1 MLVIAALLGHALLLG
16 GPATRLLARARWTS
30 RFPQAA
36 LHAWH
41 TCAAGLL
48 VSLTVALVLTA
59 HDLWE
64 HIMVWVFHADMHQVH
79 DAYGGAWQATGIAE
93 AALLALA
100 LGAGTL
106 SALTLRRSL
115 RLRHD
120 RDRYRLT
127 ADAQAGHGPYG
138 LYGPYG
144 AYGPYGGQGE
154 SPLPPAAPAGRTA
167 GPPVR
172 VLRHHA
178 PAAFCIPG
186 SPRDSRIVVTS
197 AALELLS
204 GAELAATLEHERAHL
219 RLRHHRSILAADI
232 LTAAL
237 GWTGLL
243 RGYAGQV
250 RRLAEMA
257 ADDQAA
263 HRHGRRTVAKA
274 LLEMSSAPGVNGGLG
289 GGLPA
294 LTGADPAGRIRRLIS
309 AAPRRTS
316 RPVAALIVSA
326 ALAATVLPVGVAIAP
341 AARLAD
347 TAHPVSTGH

>member
-1 MLVIAALLGHALLLG
+1 MLIIAALLGHALLLG
-16 GPATRLLARARWTS
+16 GPAPRRLAGARWAN

-48 VSLTVALVLTA
+48 IALTGALILTA

-64 HIMVWVFHADMHQVH
+64 HIMVWVFRADLHQVH
-79 DAYGGAWQATGIAE
+79 AAYGGTWQATGIAE
-93 AALLALA
+93 AALLVLA

-120 RDRYRLT
+120 RDRHRLT
-127 ADAQAGHGPYG
+127 ADAQPGHGA
-138 LYGPYG
+138 YG
-144 AYGPYGGQGE
+144 AYAGLGE
-154 SPLPPAAPAGRTA
+154 SPVHPAPHDRRAAE
-167 GPPVR
+167 PPVR

-186 SPRDSRIVVTS
+186 SRRDSRIVVTS

-204 GAELAATLEHERAHL
+204 GDELDATLEHERAHL

-243 RGYAGQV
+243 RGYADQV

-263 HRHGRRTVAKA
+263 HRHGSRTVAKA
-274 LLEMSSAPGVNGGLG
+274 LLEMSSVSDSGGSAGRG
-289 GGLPA
+289 GSGIGDSLPA
-294 LTGADPAGRIRRLIS
+294 MTGPDPAGRIRRLIS
-309 AAPRRTS
+309 ATPRRTS
-316 RPVAALIVSA
+316 RPVAVLIVSA
-326 ALAATVLPVGVAIAP
+326 ALAATVLPVAVAIAP
-341 AARLAD
+341 AALLAD
-347 TAHPVSTGH
+347 TAHPVSVGH